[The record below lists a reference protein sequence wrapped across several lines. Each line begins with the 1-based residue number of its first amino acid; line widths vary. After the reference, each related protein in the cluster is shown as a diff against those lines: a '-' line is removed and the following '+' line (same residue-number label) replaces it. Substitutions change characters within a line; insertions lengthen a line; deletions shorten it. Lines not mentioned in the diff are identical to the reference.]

1 MDTMKKD
8 STSISSAPVEGTPS
22 LFDSATGLKQR
33 AMVDIYADDDEDAI
47 DPVYQAKAR
56 LLNEAIQEIGMGKY
70 QASYWSLTSKAT
82 IFTSYLLRQWSL
94 FLVAGFG
101 WFACVP

>member
-1 MDTMKKD
+1 MDTMKKE
-8 STSISSAPVEGTPS
+8 STSISSAPAERTPS

-33 AMVDIYADDDEDAI
+33 AMIDIYADDEDAI

-56 LLNEAIQEIGMGKY
+56 LLNDAIQEIGMGRY
-70 QASYWSLTSKAT
+70 QASYWPPTSKAT
-82 IFTSYLLRQWSL
+82 ILTFYILQWSL